1 MQFLHSALMRKKRI
15 LCNYGLCG
23 VCYSQCILVVVL
35 YPAVGYSKF
44 MGDAEKILKVYG
56 NGRDKK
62 GLYAKMEEGMK

>member
-1 MQFLHSALMRKKRI
+1 MV
-15 LCNYGLCG
+15 CG

-44 MGDAEKILKVYG
+44 MGDTEKILKVYG